1 MLIIG
6 IDPGISGSI
15 CFFQDGKIID
25 VVEMPTMTEGK
36 KNKKQVNGS
45 QIFNEISDRIRKLD
59 KRDIKEIIEQVSA
72 MPGQGVTSMFNFG
85 QSFGILKGICSAMQL
100 PMYFVRP
107 AKWKKYF
114 NLINSEKDASRTRAI
129 EIFPY
134 FSGQLS
140 RKKDSNKAD
149 AILIA
154 SFYYETYKIEE
165 QKKNTRQIHDTFK
178 CEVLNMEADIAS
190 QAVGLGTNTD
200 FSLISLFLRA
210 DIIVKSVIIILIV
223 CSIYSWAVIID
234 KFRLFKKINKSS
246 DDFEEKFWD
255 SKSAETFYNSLPAKV
270 DDPMAIVFKD
280 TMESLLKKKFKS
292 NLSEKMST
300 FLEVGIEKQMSKI
313 DKGFTFLATVGSTA
327 PFIGLFGTV
336 WGIMNSFQSIAI
348 SRNTSLA
355 IVAPGIAEALFATAL
370 GLLAAIPAVVAY
382 NKFNTDSQK
391 YSQKLEN
398 FSKRFLTII

>member
-1 MLIIG
+1 MLVIG

-45 QIFNEISDRIRKLD
+45 QIFNEISERIKKLD
-59 KRDIKEIIEQVSA
+59 KKDIKVIIEQVSA

-165 QKKNTRQIHDTFK
+165 
-178 CEVLNMEADIAS
+178 
-190 QAVGLGTNTD
+190 
-200 FSLISLFLRA
+200 
-210 DIIVKSVIIILIV
+210 
-223 CSIYSWAVIID
+223 
-234 KFRLFKKINKSS
+234 
-246 DDFEEKFWD
+246 
-255 SKSAETFYNSLPAKV
+255 
-270 DDPMAIVFKD
+270 
-280 TMESLLKKKFKS
+280 
-292 NLSEKMST
+292 
-300 FLEVGIEKQMSKI
+300 
-313 DKGFTFLATVGSTA
+313 
-327 PFIGLFGTV
+327 
-336 WGIMNSFQSIAI
+336 
-348 SRNTSLA
+348 
-355 IVAPGIAEALFATAL
+355 
-370 GLLAAIPAVVAY
+370 
-382 NKFNTDSQK
+382 
-391 YSQKLEN
+391 
-398 FSKRFLTII
+398 

>member
-15 CFFQDGKIID
+15 CFFQDGKIVD

-45 QIFNEISDRIRKLD
+45 QIFNEISEKIKKLD
-59 KRDIKEIIEQVSA
+59 KKEIKVVIEQVSA

-85 QSFGILKGICSAMQL
+85 QSFGILKGVCSAMQL

-154 SFYYETYKIEE
+154 SFYYETYKTEE
-165 QKKNTRQIHDTFK
+165 
-178 CEVLNMEADIAS
+178 
-190 QAVGLGTNTD
+190 
-200 FSLISLFLRA
+200 
-210 DIIVKSVIIILIV
+210 
-223 CSIYSWAVIID
+223 
-234 KFRLFKKINKSS
+234 
-246 DDFEEKFWD
+246 
-255 SKSAETFYNSLPAKV
+255 
-270 DDPMAIVFKD
+270 
-280 TMESLLKKKFKS
+280 
-292 NLSEKMST
+292 
-300 FLEVGIEKQMSKI
+300 
-313 DKGFTFLATVGSTA
+313 
-327 PFIGLFGTV
+327 
-336 WGIMNSFQSIAI
+336 
-348 SRNTSLA
+348 
-355 IVAPGIAEALFATAL
+355 
-370 GLLAAIPAVVAY
+370 
-382 NKFNTDSQK
+382 
-391 YSQKLEN
+391 
-398 FSKRFLTII
+398 